1 MCYHLSAKST
11 IEELEKR
18 FEAQYAESEA
28 PLTYHHVSAF
38 SFPKIPVI
46 AQDEPNK
53 IKLYNWGLIPTWV
66 KDKTKADELKAQTLN
81 ARSETMFEKA
91 SFRSAIVKR
100 RCMVLVNGFYEWRDY
115 NGKKYPYYIHLKD
128 GQPFAMGGMTESW
141 TDKETGEVIN
151 SFTIV
156 TQAANPLMAQ
166 IHNTKL
172 RMPLILPRETERL
185 WIDPMADKA
194 FIESLVKQYPD
205 SEMAAHTISKLI
217 TSRKESSNQPKV
229 TELEVY
235 AELPNL

>member
-18 FEAQYAESEA
+18 FEAQYSESEA
-28 PLTYHHVSAF
+28 PQTYHHVSAF

-53 IKLYNWGLIPTWV
+53 IKLYNWGLIPMWV
-66 KDKTKADELKAQTLN
+66 KDKAKADELKAQTLN

-115 NGKKYPYYIHLKD
+115 NGKKYPYYIRLKNE
-128 GQPFAMGGMTESW
+128 QPFAMGGMTESW

-185 WIDPMADKA
+185 WLDPMADKA

-229 TELEVY
+229 TDLEVY
-235 AELPNL
+235 AELPT